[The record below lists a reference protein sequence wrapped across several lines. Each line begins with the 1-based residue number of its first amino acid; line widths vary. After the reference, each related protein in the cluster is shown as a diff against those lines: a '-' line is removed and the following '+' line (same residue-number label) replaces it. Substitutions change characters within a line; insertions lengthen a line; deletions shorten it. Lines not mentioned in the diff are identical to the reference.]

1 MAALVCDICG
11 GKLKVTNGKYAVCES
26 CGMEHSIERVRQ
38 KYKES
43 QSVVHVDN
51 AHLIDNY
58 LVMAQDAY
66 DAGNKKEAERYCN
79 KIIEIDPENV
89 DALMLKGKTV
99 GWQSSIGEFRF
110 KEASICFANAINSIA
125 SDSEKEYLV
134 KQIEDEFR
142 GLATALINLRCDR
155 FSKWPDDDET
165 EGFCDDLEELSNAV
179 ETFTVDTGEFIN
191 KNNVFRN
198 VSSIVKMTIGTVAT
212 TKILLEYKVN
222 GSRQAYLTFSNR
234 TDNCIRILEKA
245 ADLCDDDDE
254 SDEKLYDI
262 IISMLRSV
270 ISNNTTDYIS
280 DRFGAF
286 KEKPRLS
293 DFEIETR
300 KKKISFLEDKIKKI
314 NSK

>member
-110 KEASICFANAINSIA
+110 KEASICFANAINSI
-125 SDSEKEYLV
+125 
-134 KQIEDEFR
+134 
-142 GLATALINLRCDR
+142 DR
-155 FSKWPDDDET
+155 K
-165 EGFCDDLEELSNAV
+165 
-179 ETFTVDTGEFIN
+179 
-191 KNNVFRN
+191 
-198 VSSIVKMTIGTVAT
+198 
-212 TKILLEYKVN
+212 
-222 GSRQAYLTFSNR
+222 
-234 TDNCIRILEKA
+234 
-245 ADLCDDDDE
+245 
-254 SDEKLYDI
+254 
-262 IISMLRSV
+262 SV
-270 ISNNTTDYIS
+270 V
-280 DRFGAF
+280 
-286 KEKPRLS
+286 
-293 DFEIETR
+293 
-300 KKKISFLEDKIKKI
+300 
-314 NSK
+314 

>member
-1 MAALVCDICG
+1 MVALVCDICG
-11 GKLKVTNGKYAVCES
+11 GKLKITSGKFAVCES

-51 AHLIDNY
+51 AHLIENY

-66 DAGNKKEAERYCN
+66 DAGNKKEVERYCN
-79 KIIEIDPENV
+79 KIIEIDSDNV
-89 DALMLKGKTV
+89 DALMLKGKAV

-110 KEASICFANAINSIA
+110 KEASICFANAVNA
-125 SDSEKEYLV
+125 RATDSEKGTLI

-142 GLATALINLRCDR
+142 GLATALIELRCDR

-165 EGFCDDLEELSNAV
+165 EGFCNDLEELSDAV
-179 ETFTVDTGEFIN
+179 DAFTTETGADIN
-191 KNNVFRN
+191 KNFVFRN
-198 VSSIVKMTIGTVAT
+198 VSSIVKMCIGTVAT
-212 TKILLEYKVN
+212 MKILLEYRAK
-222 GSRQAYLTFSNR
+222 GSRQAYLTFVNQ
-234 TDNCIRILEKA
+234 TDNCIRVLERT

-254 SDEKLYDI
+254 SDAKLYDI
-262 IISMLRSV
+262 IISMLKSV
-270 ISNNTTDYIS
+270 INNNTMDYIS

-293 DFEIETR
+293 DFEVDNR
-300 KKKISFLEDKIKKI
+300 RKKISILEEKIKRIK
-314 NSK
+314 SK